1 MMGDFV
7 WSGANDPC
15 LDGPRAEAVGRVT
28 VGLCGGN
35 AARGA
40 RKNEDAALVWSGEDW
55 VFAVL
60 LDAHASSESAQA
72 VLELFEESKP
82 ELVTLLGQPEPS
94 HILGVQA
101 AVSGLLV
108 SSRSGERMAKVR
120 GETACLVCY
129 QHGKY
134 LMWLSIGDNVL
145 HLLHPEL
152 QRLGQYTLTARNYFE
167 WVGERSSLA
176 LDVPCF
182 SSGIRELRQ
191 GLNTIVLV
199 TDGLLEVGD
208 RPYED
213 ATRFSR
219 ELLSPEGL
227 RGSVGQILA
236 EVHRLGG
243 TDSAT
248 VIAWQVNNSEPGLM
262 PSG

>member
-1 MMGDFV
+1 MMEDYLWRG
-7 WSGANDPC
+7 GRDPC
-15 LDGPRAEAVGRVT
+15 LDGPRVDSVGRVT

-35 AARGA
+35 TAFGA
-40 RKNEDAALVWSGEDW
+40 KKNEDAALVWTGEDW

-60 LDAHASSESAQA
+60 LDAHTSSESADA
-72 VLELFEESKP
+72 VLDLLDESKP
-82 ELVTLLGQPEPS
+82 ELVALLGRPQPS

-101 AVSGLLV
+101 AVSGLLL
-108 SSRSGERMAKVR
+108 SSESRKRLAKVH

-134 LMWLSIGDNVL
+134 LMWLSIGDNSL
-145 HLLHPEL
+145 YLLHPDL
-152 QRLGQYTLTARNYFE
+152 QRLGQHELAARNYFE

-182 SSGIRELRQ
+182 SSGIRELRR
-191 GLNTIVLV
+191 GINTIAMV
-199 TDGLLEVGD
+199 TDGLLEVAD

-213 ATRFSR
+213 ATRLSR
-219 ELLSPEGL
+219 DLLSPAGL
-227 RGSVGQILA
+227 QVSVAGMLA

-248 VIAWQVNNSEPGLM
+248 VIAWQIDNPEPALM

>member
-1 MMGDFV
+1 V
-7 WSGANDPC
+7 WSGGGDPC
-15 LDGPRAEAVGRVT
+15 LDGPRVDAVGRVV

-35 AARGA
+35 AAFGA
-40 RKNEDAALVWSGEDW
+40 KKNEDAALVWTGEDW

-60 LDAHASSESAQA
+60 LDAHASSESADA
-72 VLELFEESKP
+72 LLELFEHGRA
-82 ELVTLLGQPEPS
+82 ELMVLLGRPEPS
-94 HILGVQA
+94 HILDVQA
-101 AVSGLLV
+101 AVSGLLL
-108 SSRSGERMAKVR
+108 SNRSLERMAKVR

-129 QHGKY
+129 QRGKY
-134 LMWLSIGDNVL
+134 LMWLSIGDNSL
-145 HLLHPEL
+145 YLLHPEL

-167 WVGERSSLA
+167 WIGERSSLA

-191 GLNTIVLV
+191 GINTIALV
-199 TDGLLEVGD
+199 TDGVLEVAH

-213 ATRFSR
+213 AARLSR
-219 ELLSPEGL
+219 DLVSPAGL
-227 RGSVGQILA
+227 QASVGGMLA

-248 VIAWQVNNSEPGLM
+248 VIAWQVDNREPALM